1 MQVLVS
7 RRVTYLAFMS
17 FVVDPNGV
25 DFDALHNEFS
35 EAGVSIEVGRAGG
48 FCTLM
53 CDPSDVGAMIEV
65 AAAFGATNFEVELKD
80 QNPPLVR
87 QTTKKTKTKSKTPK
101 SSGAESTSP
110 PPQNDPNETSGAES
124 ADPPTDI

>member
-80 QNPPLVR
+80 QNPP
-87 QTTKKTKTKSKTPK
+87 TPTKSTKKSKSKTPK
-101 SSGAESTSP
+101 SGGAESTSP